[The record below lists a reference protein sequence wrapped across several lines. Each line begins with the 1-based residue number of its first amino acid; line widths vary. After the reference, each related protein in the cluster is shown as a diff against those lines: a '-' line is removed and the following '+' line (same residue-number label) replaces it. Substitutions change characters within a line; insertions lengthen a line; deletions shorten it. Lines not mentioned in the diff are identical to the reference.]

1 MPISDTWPGDTRM
14 ETMNGMES
22 AGSCDSVVSV
32 NSGFV
37 SNQVYPLQS
46 KNMYTSN
53 STKHIRNN
61 LK

>member
-1 MPISDTWPGDTRM
+1 MPISDTWPGDTGM

-37 SNQVYPLQS
+37 SNQVYPLKS